1 MTYIGFTAK
10 ITCIGSCKK
19 KNFLSNLKARLP
31 PYPKPVAGL
40 LESNVVVCS
49 YKKNDVL
56 HSLYFLNCTNKN
68 CIYPFTEK

>member
-49 YKKNDVL
+49 YKK
-56 HSLYFLNCTNKN
+56 
-68 CIYPFTEK
+68 